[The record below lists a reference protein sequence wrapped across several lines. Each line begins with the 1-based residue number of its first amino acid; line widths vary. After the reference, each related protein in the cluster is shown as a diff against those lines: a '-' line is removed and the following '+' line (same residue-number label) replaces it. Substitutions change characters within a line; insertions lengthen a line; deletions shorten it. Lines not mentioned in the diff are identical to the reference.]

1 MAPTSKDIAN
11 LHNQIKII
19 DSRNTNQDTTL
30 ASISE
35 EISDIQV
42 KNTNQDTTL
51 ASISKEIS
59 DIQVKNTNQD
69 TTLAN
74 ISKDISDIKVKN
86 TNQDTTLANISK
98 DISDIKVKNTNQD
111 TTLANISK
119 DIPTNFD
126 IAKFKYL
133 VETSL
138 VFDGLTISFVNPSDP
153 YPIGIIFDGIFNGT
167 QIEAAGRGKYKYTF
181 PTSAENWAG
190 FANQNTSLYPF
201 SFPFGGK
208 IDFEAYV
215 LDDVSIKFK
224 FEKLPYPNTE
234 PSFYTETKLITSS
247 NRKYTIDISHQSN
260 NTFSSFLL
268 FLITRNKSIILSKVI
283 VTAYDPLG
291 IMFDGVFGNAQFEG
305 VGIDTYKYTFPTSA
319 EVWAG
324 FANQNTSLYPFS
336 FPFGGKIDFEAYVLD
351 DVSIKFKFEKLPYP
365 NTEPSFYTETKLITS
380 KNRKYTIDILP
391 QSNKTFSSFLLYLIT
406 RDKPIILSKVFVTAY
421 EADPNF
427 IDIDSI
433 VKDFSFFGLDWVYE
447 VGPIG
452 SWSNNEKQAY
462 TKDQV
467 EISNNSLKIK
477 IQRQADNTINSSRIV
492 SFYTNNDLTLER
504 NYSIKITFMAKM
516 PKSYDVNGN
525 ILDPETV
532 PLWPALWLMGQE
544 FWTKKETWPSCGE
557 IDVLEWTP
565 TASTNIGT
573 FTQKSVFNALHYA
586 GGESIKNLYE
596 SVVDLI
602 DNFNNY
608 STKLYR
614 YSNDVGNKIE
624 FYFNDILIKSHILT
638 SNQDELVISNY
649 GNKKFGLIMNIAY
662 QGDFTSNIDNI
673 AFNNATMEISNISIE
688 KNRIE

>member
-11 LHNQIKII
+11 LHRQIKII
-19 DSRNTNQDTTL
+19 DSRNTIQDTTL
-30 ASISE
+30 ASISK

-69 TTLAN
+69 TTLAS
-74 ISKDISDIKVKN
+74 ISKE
-86 TNQDTTLANISK
+86 
-98 DISDIKVKNTNQD
+98 
-111 TTLANISK
+111 
-119 DIPTNFD
+119 IPTNFD

-133 VETSL
+133 VETYL

-167 QIEAAGRGKYKYTF
+167 QFEAAGRGKYKYTF
-181 PTSAENWAG
+181 PTGAEVWAG
-190 FANQNTSLYPF
+190 FANNDTSLYPF

-247 NRKYTIDISHQSN
+247 NRKYTIDILPQSN
-260 NTFSSFLL
+260 KTFSSFLL

-283 VTAYDPLG
+283 VTAYEA
-291 IMFDGVFGNAQFEG
+291 NA
-305 VGIDTYKYTFPTSA
+305 
-319 EVWAG
+319 
-324 FANQNTSLYPFS
+324 
-336 FPFGGKIDFEAYVLD
+336 
-351 DVSIKFKFEKLPYP
+351 
-365 NTEPSFYTETKLITS
+365 
-380 KNRKYTIDILP
+380 
-391 QSNKTFSSFLLYLIT
+391 
-406 RDKPIILSKVFVTAY
+406 
-421 EADPNF
+421 NF

-447 VGPIG
+447 VGPTG

-492 SFYTNNDLTLER
+492 SFYTKNELTLER

-565 TASTNIGT
+565 TASTNVGT

-638 SNQDELVISNY
+638 SNQDELVISKY

-688 KNRIE
+688 KNIIE